1 MGDLEAIDAF
11 VNQGA
16 QHAFGESLHIESDV
30 LILDGFWHVCLR
42 MSDDAFIVRAEEPRR
57 ETTVMDDIAR
67 ALTARGLS
75 HVATDLPGITV
86 LTMQQASLGFVSWDV
101 WSTDLETGAARLA
114 AAVTAENAMPHGD
127 YYEGVAERDYSSE
140 LRGARRLSGLTSSLI
155 LTVGVDAD
163 RVDRLG
169 QTLDDCTFIA
179 KAFGEIE
186 PDVCGSL
193 VPQLILVEASEQ
205 GGKEFVMR
213 LRSACS
219 RMLPVV
225 AVTPGGD
232 TPLGAD
238 AAVPSEQDPDAWA
251 PRLRSLLP

>member
-30 LILDGFWHVCLR
+30 LILDGWWHVCLR
-42 MSDDAFIVRAEEPRR
+42 MSDDAFVLRAEEPPR
-57 ETTVMDDIAR
+57 ETTAMEDIAR
-67 ALTARGLS
+67 ALTARGLH

-86 LTMQQASLGFVSWDV
+86 LTMSKASLGFVSWDV
-101 WSTDLETGAARLA
+101 WAPDLETGKAALE
-114 AAVTAENAMPHGD
+114 AAVNEDSFLPHGD

-140 LRGARRLSGLTSSLI
+140 LRGARRLSGLASSLI

-163 RVDRLG
+163 RVNRLG
-169 QTLDDCTFIA
+169 QSLDDCTFIT

-193 VPQLILVEASEQ
+193 VPQLILVDASDQ

-225 AVTPGGD
+225 AVTPGAEP
-232 TPLGAD
+232 PLGAD
-238 AAVPSEQDPDAWA
+238 AAVATEEEPDSWA

>member
-11 VNQGA
+11 VNGGA
-16 QHAFGESLHIESDV
+16 HQAFGESLHIEGDV
-30 LILDGFWHVCLR
+30 LILDGWWHVCLR
-42 MSDDAFIVRAEEPRR
+42 MSDDAFVVRAEEPPR
-57 ETTVMDDIAR
+57 ETTVMDDIAG
-67 ALTARGLS
+67 ALSARGLR

-86 LTMQQASLGFVSWDV
+86 LTMSKASLGFVSWDV
-101 WSTDLETGAARLA
+101 WSTDLERGQAALA
-114 AAVTAENAMPHGD
+114 TAVNEDSFLPHGE
-127 YYEGVAERDYSSE
+127 YYEGVTDRDYSTE
-140 LRGARRLSGLTSSLI
+140 LRGARRLSGLAASLI

-163 RVDRLG
+163 RLSRLSES
-169 QTLDDCTFIA
+169 LDDCTFIT

-186 PDVCGSL
+186 PDACGSL
-193 VPQLILVEASEQ
+193 VPQLILVDASEQ
-205 GGKEFVMR
+205 RGQEFVMR

-238 AAVPSEQDPDAWA
+238 AAVASDEDPAVWA
-251 PRLRSLLP
+251 PRMRNLLP